1 MELSYLFELATWVVS
16 SILFVQMLTAIW
28 IGRWLAKNRS
38 QEYTENP
45 GTTAIT
51 ASLYGLLGLLLA
63 FTFGMSGDR
72 FKERK
77 HLIVDEANAIN
88 TVRLR
93 IRLYTDSIQP
103 LFQKSFD
110 QYLDARIDY
119 YNGNAD
125 TLRIQN
131 ALQNARVHSEALWD
145 LAVQHSR
152 QNANLLASNQML
164 LALTQMID
172 FSNAQFRAEYNRTPE
187 SILTMLLIL
196 SVSAAFVAGHTSMG
210 KGLFDWWMAIG
221 FCLLTSV
228 VIFFIIDLDKPRR
241 GLITLDHNIRAIID
255 IRDFR
260 KQ

>member
-1 MELSYLFELATWVVS
+1 MKLSYLYELATWIVS
-16 SILFVQMLTAIW
+16 SILFVQMLAAIW
-28 IGRWLAKNRS
+28 AGRWFAKNRS

-45 GTTAIT
+45 GTTAVT

-63 FTFGMSGDR
+63 FTFGMSGER

-93 IRLYTDSIQP
+93 LRLYTDSVQP
-103 LFQKSFD
+103 QFQKSYD

-119 YNGNAD
+119 YYGNAD
-125 TLRIQN
+125 TIRIQK
-131 ALQNARVHSEALWD
+131 ALKNTRVHADALWN
-145 LAVQHSR
+145 LAILYSR

-172 FSNAQFRAEYNRTPE
+172 LSNAQFRAEYNRTPE
-187 SILTMLLIL
+187 SILTMLFVL
-196 SVSAAFVAGHTSMG
+196 SVSTAFVAGHTSVG
-210 KGLFDWWMAIG
+210 KGLFDWWMAVG
-221 FCLLTSV
+221 FCLLTST

-241 GLITLDHNIRAIID
+241 GLITLDQNIRAISD
-255 IRDFR
+255 LREFG
-260 KQ
+260 KE

>member
-1 MELSYLFELATWVVS
+1 MKLSYLFEMATWVVS
-16 SILFVQMLTAIW
+16 CILFIQMLIAIW
-28 IGRWLAKNRS
+28 VGRWFAKHRT
-38 QEYTENP
+38 QEHTENP

-63 FTFGMSGDR
+63 FSFGMSGER

-93 IRLYTDSIQP
+93 VRIYADSIQP
-103 LFQKSFD
+103 QFQKSFD
-110 QYLDARIDY
+110 QYLDARIRY

-125 TLRIQN
+125 TMRIQN
-131 ALQNARVHSEALWD
+131 TMQDARVHADALWN
-145 LAVQHSR
+145 LAIQHSR

-172 FSNAQFRAEYNRTPE
+172 LSNAQFRAEYNRTPE
-187 SILTMLLIL
+187 AILTMLFIL
-196 SVSAAFVAGHTSMG
+196 SVSAAFVAGYTSMG

-255 IRDFR
+255 LREFR
-260 KQ
+260 RE